1 MYLDGQGLVR
11 RGGVDD
17 AAVSN
22 CAATSASAEAAMEC
36 VRAIGSARIR
46 AMKPI
51 ASADIRRFMASPDG
65 SLLAELS
72 SRYGLG
78 REKFD
83 IESRSATLY

>member
-1 MYLDGQGLVR
+1 MYLDGQELVR

-17 AAVSN
+17 AAASN
-22 CAATSASAEAAMEC
+22 CAATSASAEAAVER

-51 ASADIRRFMASPDG
+51 ASADICRFMASPDG
-65 SLLAELS
+65 SLLAELA

>member
-36 VRAIGSARIR
+36 VRAIGSARIS

-51 ASADIRRFMASPDG
+51 GSADIRRFMVSHDG
-65 SLLAELS
+65 CSLSELS
-72 SRYGLG
+72 SRYAFE
-78 REKFD
+78 REKLH